1 MAMTYS
7 NVMGTQSNAPGFRNG
22 TLGSFRRW
30 VSKESKS
37 LWKTIQFGFLPRNSA
52 ASLAANT

>member
-1 MAMTYS
+1 MTYS